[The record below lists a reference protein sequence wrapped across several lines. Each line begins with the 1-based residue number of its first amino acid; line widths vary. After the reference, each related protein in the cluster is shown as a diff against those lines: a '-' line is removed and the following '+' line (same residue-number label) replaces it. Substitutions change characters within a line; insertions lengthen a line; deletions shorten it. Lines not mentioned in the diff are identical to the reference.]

1 MGLMMGLRGRR
12 LTAVALAVSVLAAM
26 SGIVP
31 GAVVSAAGV
40 TVQTGTIGTAAYAIE
55 VPANWNGTLA
65 LYSHGYRSPGSPNPA
80 SDAGDPATRAWLLG
94 QGYALA
100 GSSYSSTGFALE
112 GTADQLA
119 LLDFFE
125 AQFGTPQRTIA
136 WGHSLGGLGTALLV
150 ERQPERFAAA
160 LPMCGPLAGGLNY
173 WNAALDS
180 AFVFKTLL
188 APTSGLQLVN
198 IQNPAG
204 NVQLAEGIL
213 AQAQT
218 SPQGRARVALAAAM
232 LDLPGWFDPASPEPA
247 SADVLTRELNQ
258 AQWEARQDLPFDFG
272 GRAELELRV
281 GGNFSSNAG
290 VDYREQLAHS
300 SNRAE
305 VRALYDQAGLG
316 LSADLDALEAA
327 PRIEANPAATSVL
340 GKASTL
346 TGLIQVPVLT
356 MHTTGDGLV
365 PVEDERAYAS
375 FVRAADD
382 NALLRQTFV
391 HRAGHCTFTPAETI
405 AAFQTLVRRLDTG
418 TWTDGAQP
426 AELNEAATALGPSFN
441 IVPAAFI
448 RFVSPQFPR
457 LFDIS
462 ASTID

>member
-1 MGLMMGLRGRR
+1 MGG
-12 LTAVALAVSVLAAM
+12 TVPAAAIDAASATVL
-26 SGIVP
+26 
-31 GAVVSAAGV
+31 
-40 TVQTGTIGTAAYAIE
+40 TGTIGTAAYKIE
-55 VPANWNGTLA
+55 IPANWNGTLV

-80 SDAGDPATRAWLLG
+80 SDVGDPVTGAWLLG

-112 GTADQLA
+112 GVADQFA
-119 LLDFFE
+119 LLDFFD
-125 AQFGTPQRTIA
+125 AQFGTPRRTIA

-150 ERQPERFAAA
+150 ERQPERFAGA

-180 AFVFKTLL
+180 TFVFKTLM

-198 IQNPAG
+198 IQNPTG

-213 AQAQT
+213 AQAQA

-247 SADVLTRELNQ
+247 IADVLTRELNQ

-272 GRAELELRV
+272 GRAELELRA
-281 GGNFSSNAG
+281 GGNFSWNVG

-305 VRALYDQAGLG
+305 VRALYEQAGLS
-316 LSADLDALEAA
+316 LSADLEALEAA
-327 PRIEANPAATSVL
+327 PRIEANPAATAAL

-346 TGLIQVPVLT
+346 TGFIQVPVLT
-356 MHTTGDGLV
+356 MHTTGDGLI

-375 FVRAADD
+375 FVRAADAK
-382 NALLRQTFV
+382 ALLRQTFV

-405 AAFQTLVRRLDTG
+405 AAFQALVRRLDTG
-418 TWTDGAQP
+418 TWADRVQP
-426 AELNEAATALGPSFN
+426 AELDEAAAALGPSFN
-441 IVPAAFI
+441 VVLTQQGAFPSPPAFI

-457 LFDIS
+457 VSDDRR
-462 ASTID
+462 STID